1 MYVGPLLKLS
11 RRIVDHGIKVNAE
24 FIHSRLVMAAAA
36 AAATEAKFEDQEE
49 NRIEMVSIP
58 DGLEPGD
65 DRKDIKKAW

>member
-24 FIHSRLVMAAAA
+24 LIHSRLVMAA

-65 DRKDIKKAW
+65 D